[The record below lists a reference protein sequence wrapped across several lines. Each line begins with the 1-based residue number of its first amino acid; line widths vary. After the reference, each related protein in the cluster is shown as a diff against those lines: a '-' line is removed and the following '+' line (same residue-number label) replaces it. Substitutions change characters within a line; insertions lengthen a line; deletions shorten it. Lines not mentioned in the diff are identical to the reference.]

1 MWELGVALEAML
13 SARCLKIRTQECG
26 YIECIKCTPGL
37 KLLLVQLHEYVESGT
52 VTNHCTCRAKG
63 FITTIHEEFSGTGG
77 GAQFVLSG
85 ASEFS

>member
-52 VTNHCTCRAKG
+52 VTNHCTCRAND
-63 FITTIHEEFSGTGG
+63 FITMKNFL
-77 GAQFVLSG
+77 VL
-85 ASEFS
+85 AVPPNLFCLALHM